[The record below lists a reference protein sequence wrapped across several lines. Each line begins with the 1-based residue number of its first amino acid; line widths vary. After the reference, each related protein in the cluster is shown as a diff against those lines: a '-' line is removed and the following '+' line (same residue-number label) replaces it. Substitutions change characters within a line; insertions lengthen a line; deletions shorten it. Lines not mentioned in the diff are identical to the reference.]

1 MYILKA
7 HTHMHAHMHTLE
19 NNKKNKIYI
28 FKKDLDQVLQ
38 KKHIQL
44 TDKNMRKAQLDYHVN
59 INLNYNLIL
68 LYSN

>member
-7 HTHMHAHMHTLE
+7 HTHTYAHMHTLE
-19 NNKKNKIYI
+19 NNKKYIYI